1 MYTDP
6 NRRTSDDFIMIKF
19 TKVRW
24 KNFLSTGNTFNE
36 VSLCDTYTTL
46 ISGENGAGKSTILDA
61 LTFVLFNKP
70 YRAINLPQLV
80 NTVNEKDCVVEI
92 EFSDGKHDYKVV
104 RGQAPKVFEIWKDGK
119 FLDQEAKAKDGQKFL
134 EEQIIRMNFRAFCQ
148 VVILGSAN
156 YIPFMRLPAAE
167 RRTIVESVL
176 DIGVFS
182 IMNTLLK
189 ERVSQT
195 KEEMTQ
201 ADTQLAVAKERVK
214 GQKKVIE
221 DERSRSQKDREWE
234 ETEVNKAQES
244 ITKIQSEITDLV
256 SRIDTM
262 VASVS
267 DKKSV
272 QKQKEKCFELKGQ
285 IEKRIS
291 SVRKEIE
298 FYTKNDKCPSCQ
310 QAIDESF
317 KKTTIEGKNAKQVE
331 MEKAYNELIEKFDEA
346 QDRCDTITDIL
357 HEVANLQAL
366 VSNKTNDIENHNDY
380 IAKVRSRG
388 VDTKK
393 LKVEED
399 TLDKYIAEES
409 EAVDTKG
416 ELVQEQHYMNLAS
429 VLLRDGGIKK
439 KIIKHYI
446 PVINRT
452 INKYLS
458 FMNFF
463 VNFQLDDEFNETI
476 KSRHRDI
483 FTYASF
489 SEGEKRKIDL
499 ALLFAWRAMAEVKN
513 SLSTNLLVLD
523 EVLDGSLDDTSTEA
537 FLEILN
543 GMKGGGV
550 NVFVISHKS
559 KEVLQDK
566 FQRHIQVAK
575 KGNFSKMV

>member
-1 MYTDP
+1 
-6 NRRTSDDFIMIKF
+6 MITF
-19 TKVRW
+19 TKIRW

-46 ISGENGAGKSTILDA
+46 VSGENGAGKSTILDA
-61 LTFVLFNKP
+61 LTFALFNKP
-70 YRAINLPQLV
+70 YRSINLPQLV
-80 NTVNEKDCVVEI
+80 NSVNEKDCVVEI
-92 EFSDGKHDYKVV
+92 EFSDGKHDYKVI
-104 RGQAPKVFEIWKDGK
+104 RGQSPKVFEVWRDGTL
-119 FLDQEAKAKDGQKFL
+119 LDQEAKAKDGQKIL
-134 EEQIIRMNFRAFCQ
+134 EEQVLRMNYRSFCQ

-156 YIPFMRLPAAE
+156 YVPFMRLPASE
-167 RRTIVESVL
+167 RRNVVESIL

-182 IMNTLLK
+182 TMNTLLK
-189 ERVSQT
+189 ERMSQT
-195 KEEMTQ
+195 KEELSQ
-201 ADTQLAVAKERVK
+201 IEVQLAVAKERVK
-214 GQKKVIE
+214 NQKKVIE
-221 DERSRSQKDREWE
+221 GERNRSEKDREWE
-234 ETEVNKAQES
+234 EEEVRKTNES
-244 ITKIQSEITDLV
+244 IDKIRIDMNSIL

-262 VASVS
+262 VQSIGDKTSVVKQKDKFYDLRGQI
-267 DKKSV
+267 DKK
-272 QKQKEKCFELKGQ
+272 
-285 IEKRIS
+285 IAAI
-291 SVRKEIE
+291 RKEID
-298 FYTKNDKCPSCQ
+298 FYDKHDKCPTCGQ
-310 QAIDESF
+310 GIDEGF
-317 KKTTIEGKNAKQVE
+317 KQDIVANRETKRAE
-331 MEKAYNELIEKFDEA
+331 MEKALEELTAKLKES
-346 QDRCDTITDIL
+346 QDRYDAIMDIT
-357 HEVANLQAL
+357 HEVAQLQAN
-366 VSNKTNDIENHNDY
+366 VNNKVGDIENLNDY
-380 IAKVRSRG
+380 ITKVRSRG
-388 VDTKK
+388 VNTQK
-393 LKVEED
+393 LKDEESS
-399 TLDKYIAEES
+399 LEKFLSEES
-409 EAVDTKG
+409 EVMDSKK
-416 ELVQEQHYMNLAS
+416 ELVEEQHYMNLAS

-523 EVLDGSLDDTSTEA
+523 EVLDGSLDDNSTEA

-559 KEVLQDK
+559 KEILQDK
-566 FQRHIQVAK
+566 FERHIQVAK
-575 KGNFSKMV
+575 SGNFSKIS

>member
-1 MYTDP
+1 
-6 NRRTSDDFIMIKF
+6 MITF
-19 TKVRW
+19 TKIRW

-46 ISGENGAGKSTILDA
+46 ISGENGAGKSTVLDA

-92 EFSDGKHDYKVV
+92 EFSDGKHEYKVV

-134 EEQIIRMNFRAFCQ
+134 EEQILRMNFRAFCQ

-156 YIPFMRLPAAE
+156 YVPFMRLPAAE

-189 ERVSQT
+189 ERASQT
-195 KEEMTQ
+195 KEEMAQT
-201 ADTQLAVAKERVK
+201 DTQLAVAKERVRS
-214 GQKKVIE
+214 QKKVIE
-221 DERSRSQKDREWE
+221 DERNRSQKDREWE
-234 ETEVNKAQES
+234 ETEVQKTSES
-244 ITKIQSEITDLV
+244 IAKIQTEISDLV
-256 SRIDTM
+256 TRIDTM
-262 VASVS
+262 VSSVS
-267 DKKSV
+267 DKKTV
-272 QKQKEKCFELKGQ
+272 QKQKEKCFELKAQ
-285 IEKRIS
+285 IEKKIS
-291 SVRKEIE
+291 SIRKEVE

-310 QAIDESF
+310 QAIADEF
-317 KKTTIEGKNAKQVE
+317 KKATIESKSNRK
-331 MEKAYNELIEKFDEA
+331 NELETALSELTAKFKEA
-346 QDRCDTITDIL
+346 EDRYDAITDIL
-357 HEVANLQAL
+357 HEVASLQAL
-366 VSNKTNDIENHNDY
+366 VTNKTNDIENLNEY
-380 IAKVRSRG
+380 IGKVRSRG
-388 VDTKK
+388 VDTEK
-393 LKVEED
+393 LRKEED
-399 TLDKYIAEES
+399 TLQTYLNEES
-409 EAVDTKG
+409 EAVDSKK
-416 ELVQEQHYMNLAS
+416 ELVEEQHYMNLAS

-439 KIIKHYI
+439 KIIKNYI
-446 PVINRT
+446 PVINLI

-458 FMNFF
+458 MMNFF

-499 ALLFAWRAMAEVKN
+499 ALLFAWRSMAEVKN
-513 SLSTNLLVLD
+513 SLSTNLLILD

-543 GMKGGGV
+543 SMKGGGV
-550 NVFVISHKS
+550 NVFVISQKCFRTSSRGISKLSRRATSVRWHKE
-559 KEVLQDK
+559 KAP
-566 FQRHIQVAK
+566 FR
-575 KGNFSKMV
+575 GPFFWNR

>member
-1 MYTDP
+1 
-6 NRRTSDDFIMIKF
+6 MITFK
-19 TKVRW
+19 KIRW
-24 KNFLSTGNTFNE
+24 KNFLSTGNIFNE

-46 ISGENGAGKSTILDA
+46 ISGENGAGKSTVLDA

-80 NTVNEKDCVVEI
+80 NSINEKDCLVEI
-92 EFSDGKHDYKVV
+92 EFEDGKSNYKVV
-104 RGQAPKVFEIWKDGK
+104 RGQSPKVFEIWRDGTP
-119 FLDQEAKAKDGQKFL
+119 LDQEAKAKDGQKHL
-134 EEQIIRMNFRAFCQ
+134 EEQILRMNYRSFCQ

-156 YIPFMRLPAAE
+156 YVPFMRLPAAE
-167 RRTIVESVL
+167 RRNVVESIL

-182 IMNTLLK
+182 TMNTLLK

-195 KEEMTQ
+195 KEELSQ
-201 ADTQLAVAKERVK
+201 IEVQLAVAKERVK
-214 GQKKVIE
+214 NQKKVIE
-221 DERSRSQKDREWE
+221 SERNRSEKNREWE
-234 ETEVNKAQES
+234 EDEVRKTNES
-244 ITKIQSEITDLV
+244 IAKTQREMNDILA
-256 SRIDTM
+256 RIDTM
-262 VASVS
+262 VQSIG
-267 DKKSV
+267 DKNTV
-272 QKQKEKCFELKGQ
+272 VKQKDKFHELRGQ
-285 IEKRIS
+285 IEKKVNS
-291 SVRKEIE
+291 LRKEID
-298 FYTKNDKCPSCQ
+298 FYEKHDKCPTCGQ
-310 QAIDESF
+310 GIEEGF
-317 KKTTIEGKNAKQVE
+317 KKGILDNRSTKKAE
-331 MEKAYNELIEKFDEA
+331 MEKALNELMGKLKDA
-346 QDRCDTITDIL
+346 QDRYDAIIDIT
-357 HEVANLQAL
+357 HEVAQLQST
-366 VSNKTNDIENHNDY
+366 VNGKVNDIDNLNDY
-380 IAKVRSRG
+380 ITKIRSRG
-388 VDTKK
+388 IDTQKVREEEVLLDRFVTEEADVVDSKK
-393 LKVEED
+393 
-399 TLDKYIAEES
+399 
-409 EAVDTKG
+409 
-416 ELVQEQHYMNLAS
+416 ELVEDQHYMNLAG

-483 FTYASF
+483 FSYASF

-513 SLSTNLLVLD
+513 SLSTNLLILD

-559 KEVLQDK
+559 KEILQDK
-566 FQRHIQVAK
+566 FQRHIQIVK
-575 KGNFSKMV
+575 KGNYSKLT

>member
-1 MYTDP
+1 
-6 NRRTSDDFIMIKF
+6 MITF
-19 TKVRW
+19 TKIRW

-46 ISGENGAGKSTILDA
+46 VSGENGAGKSTILDA
-61 LTFVLFNKP
+61 LTFALFNKP
-70 YRAINLPQLV
+70 YRSINLPQLV
-80 NTVNEKDCVVEI
+80 NSVNEKDCVVEI
-92 EFSDGKHDYKVV
+92 EFSDGKHDYKVI
-104 RGQAPKVFEIWKDGK
+104 RGQSPKVFEVWRDGTL
-119 FLDQEAKAKDGQKFL
+119 LDQEAKAKDGQKIL
-134 EEQIIRMNFRAFCQ
+134 EEQVLRMNYRSFCQ

-156 YIPFMRLPAAE
+156 YVPFMRLPASE
-167 RRTIVESVL
+167 RRNVVESIL

-182 IMNTLLK
+182 TMNTLLK
-189 ERVSQT
+189 ERMSQT
-195 KEEMTQ
+195 KEELSQ
-201 ADTQLAVAKERVK
+201 IEVQLAVAKERVK
-214 GQKKVIE
+214 NQKKVIE
-221 DERSRSQKDREWE
+221 GERNRSEKDREWE
-234 ETEVNKAQES
+234 EEEVRKTNES
-244 ITKIQSEITDLV
+244 IDKIRIDMNSIL

-262 VASVS
+262 VQSIGDKTSVVKQKDKFYDLRGQI
-267 DKKSV
+267 DKK
-272 QKQKEKCFELKGQ
+272 
-285 IEKRIS
+285 IAAI
-291 SVRKEIE
+291 RKEID
-298 FYTKNDKCPSCQ
+298 FYDKHDKCPTCGQ
-310 QAIDESF
+310 GIDEGF
-317 KKTTIEGKNAKQVE
+317 KQDIVANRETKRAE
-331 MEKAYNELIEKFDEA
+331 MEKALEELTAKLKES
-346 QDRCDTITDIL
+346 QDRYDAIMDIT
-357 HEVANLQAL
+357 HEVAQLQAN
-366 VSNKTNDIENHNDY
+366 VNNKVGDIENQNDY
-380 IAKVRSRG
+380 ITKVRSRG
-388 VDTKK
+388 VNTQK
-393 LKVEED
+393 LKDEESS
-399 TLDKYIAEES
+399 LEKFLSEES
-409 EAVDTKG
+409 EVMDSKK
-416 ELVQEQHYMNLAS
+416 ELVEEQHYMNLAS

-523 EVLDGSLDDTSTEA
+523 EVLDGSLDDNSTEA

-559 KEVLQDK
+559 KEILQDK
-566 FQRHIQVAK
+566 FERHIQVAK
-575 KGNFSKMV
+575 SGNFSKIS